1 MIGVIMDSVIDEV
14 LDAFHRNGG
23 ALYDGGEAVTQLQHA
38 LQTAYFIAQGGA
50 SDTLIAAAL
59 LHDFGHVMDG
69 EADDLNSRDVDGKH
83 EEIGAK
89 FLSQHFVPAVTEPGR
104 LHVAA
109 KRYLCAV
116 DKDYF
121 GQLSPVSVRSLELQG
136 GPFTPAQVNAFER
149 NPHHQDAVRLRRCD
163 EMGKDPNLET
173 PDLEYYRSVL
183 EAGLKVDA

>member
-1 MIGVIMDSVIDEV
+1 MSSVIDGIF
-14 LDAFHRNGG
+14 DAFHRNGG

-38 LQTAYFIAQGGA
+38 LQTAYFIAQDGA
-50 SDTLIAAAL
+50 SNTLVAAAL
-59 LHDFGHVMDG
+59 LHDYGHVMDCA
-69 EADDLNSRDVDGKH
+69 ADDLNSRDVDGKH
-83 EEIGAK
+83 EEVGAK
-89 FLSQHFVPAVTEPGR
+89 LLAEHFVPAVTEPGR

-121 GQLSPVSVRSLELQG
+121 DELSPVSVRSLELQG
-136 GPFTPAQVNAFER
+136 GPFTPAQVKAFER

-173 PDLEYYRSVL
+173 PDLEYYRPAL
-183 EAGLKVDA
+183 EAGLK